1 MISFFVGALCISFVL
16 KGFFFFSS
24 WISGCKLE
32 DCLSSLVGIRSHHL
46 GRQFQVYLL
55 FFFFF
60 ATSSLSFLDLEMV
73 LGQGCQISSIH
84 HHLYPYHLIVAVIV
98 FIIITASIVLAISLL
113 FITVSSLYHAR
124 MCVDMR
130 CPKRCKLPLAPDNV
144 VG

>member
-32 DCLSSLVGIRSHHL
+32 DCLSSLVGIWSHHL

-55 FFFFF
+55 YFFFFCHF
-60 ATSSLSFLDLEMV
+60 FTKLFRFRNGSWSRLSNIINSSSSLSLSPHCCRHCF
-73 LGQGCQISSIH
+73 H
-84 HHLYPYHLIVAVIV
+84 HHHCIHCPSYQFLV
-98 FIIITASIVLAISLL
+98 
-113 FITVSSLYHAR
+113 ITVSSLYHAR

-130 CPKRCKLPLAPDNV
+130 CRKRCKLPLAPDNV